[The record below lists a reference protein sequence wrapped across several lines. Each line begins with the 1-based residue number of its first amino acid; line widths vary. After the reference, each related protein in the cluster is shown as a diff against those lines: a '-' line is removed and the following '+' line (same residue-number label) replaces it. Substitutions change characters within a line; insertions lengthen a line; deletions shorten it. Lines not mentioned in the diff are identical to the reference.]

1 MARGY
6 GASEPAA
13 AGPAP
18 KIRSMSS
25 SPPPGGHRQRFDVVI
40 RGAGI
45 VGQTLALLL
54 ARDRLKVAL
63 VGQPRP
69 ADAGPDVR
77 AYALNAAAS
86 DTLRSVRAWP
96 DQHPTLPSAGD
107 APPAVTP
114 VSAMAVHGDRDG
126 ALHFSATE
134 QGVPALGWI
143 VDVPVLEQRLAHAVH
158 FQAGITCL
166 DTPPAHAAL
175 TVVCEGR
182 RSATRTALGIDYDV
196 RPYPHKAVAARL
208 RCTLPHGGVAR
219 QWFHQG
225 EILALLPLG
234 GAQGN
239 SVALVWSVPAEQ
251 ADAWTTAEPQ
261 ALAQAVQ
268 DRCGQAL
275 GTMVLEGAAQTWP
288 LECSRAQRWIARGTD
303 GGSVVLAGDAA
314 HAMHPLAGQ
323 GLNVGLAD
331 AAELARVLHAREY
344 WRELGDPRLLRRYE
358 RARQADV
365 SAMAWLTDG
374 LFGLFNQPGSGVQ
387 ALRNWGLSGV
397 DRLGPLKHWLAR
409 QAMGQAI

>member
-1 MARGY
+1 
-6 GASEPAA
+6 
-13 AGPAP
+13 
-18 KIRSMSS
+18 MSS
-25 SPPPGGHRQRFDVVI
+25 SPTPHGHRQRFDVIV

-69 ADAGPDVR
+69 ASAGPDVR
-77 AYALNAAAS
+77 AYAINAAAREL
-86 DTLRSVRAWP
+86 LRSVRAWP
-96 DQHPTLPSAGD
+96 ED
-107 APPAVTP
+107 ATALAPAADAAPAVTAITGMQ
-114 VSAMAVHGDRDG
+114 VQGDGDG
-126 ALHFSATE
+126 RLHFSAAE
-134 QGVPALGWI
+134 QDSAALGWI
-143 VDVPVLEQRLAHAVH
+143 VDVPALEQRLAHAVH
-158 FQAGITCL
+158 FQAGISCL
-166 DTPPAHAAL
+166 DEAPAHAPL
-175 TVVCEGR
+175 TVICEGR
-182 RSATRTALGIDYDV
+182 RSATRAELGIEYTV
-196 RPYPHKAVAARL
+196 RPYPHQAVAARL
-208 RCTLPHGGVAR
+208 RCAVPHGGVAR

-268 DRCGQAL
+268 ARCGAAL
-275 GTMVLEGAAQTWP
+275 GDMVLESPAQTWP
-288 LECSRAQRWIARGTD
+288 LECSRAQRWIARHPA
-303 GGSVVLAGDAA
+303 GGGVALAGDAA

-331 AAELARVLHAREY
+331 VAELARVLHAREY

-365 SAMAWLTDG
+365 GAMSWLTDS
-374 LFGLFNQPGSGVQ
+374 LFGLFNQPDSRAQ

-397 DRLGPLKHWLAR
+397 DRLGPIKHWLAR
-409 QAMGQAI
+409 QAMGQAG

>member
-1 MARGY
+1 
-6 GASEPAA
+6 
-13 AGPAP
+13 
-18 KIRSMSS
+18 MSS
-25 SPPPGGHRQRFDVVI
+25 SPSQTGAHRRHDVVI

-63 VGQPRP
+63 VSPPRP
-69 ADAGPDVR
+69 TGTGPDVR
-77 AYALNAAAS
+77 AYAINSAAREL
-86 DTLRSVRAWP
+86 LRSVRAWP
-96 DQHPTLPSAGD
+96 EGGAPGDGREATPS
-107 APPAVTP
+107 VTP
-114 VSAMAVHGDRDG
+114 VTSMAVQGDGSG

-134 QGVPALGWI
+134 QGTEALGWI
-143 VDVPVLEQRLAHAVH
+143 VDVPALDQRLAHAVH

-166 DTPPAHAAL
+166 EEAPSHAPL

-182 RSATRTALGIDYDV
+182 RSSTRAELGIDYDV

-208 RCTLPHGGVAR
+208 RCAQPHGGVAR
-219 QWFHQG
+219 QWFHHG

-251 ADAWTTAEPQ
+251 ADAWTASEPQ

-275 GTMVLEGAAQTWP
+275 GEMALESPAQTWP
-288 LECSRAQRWIARGTD
+288 LELSRAQRWIARSAS
-303 GGSVVLAGDAA
+303 GGGVVLAGDAA

-331 AAELARVLHAREY
+331 AAELARVLHAREF

-365 SAMAWLTDG
+365 RAMGWLTDG
-374 LFGLFNQPGSGVQ
+374 LFGLFNQTDSRVQ
-387 ALRNWGLSGV
+387 ALRNWGMSGV

-409 QAMGQAI
+409 QAMGHAG